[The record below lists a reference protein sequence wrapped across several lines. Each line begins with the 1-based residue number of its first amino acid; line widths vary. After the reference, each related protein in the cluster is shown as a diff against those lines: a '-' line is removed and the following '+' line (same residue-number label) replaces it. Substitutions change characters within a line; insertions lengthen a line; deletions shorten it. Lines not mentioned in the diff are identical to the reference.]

1 MFFFPNHLGCPYR
14 TRSHITSGNTPATRP
29 LQTFGELATPR
40 FARNLHRWTCV
51 FVFRLLHLLLHSY
64 FKMGQTKLCYH
75 PPPSSTTHHHLPL
88 PTTSQNISTTTH
100 HHSSPA
106 KICPL
111 PLTTTH
117 HHSLP
122 LTTTH
127 HHPPPAKIYPHP
139 PTTSQNVSTII
150 HHHPSTAKFF
160 FIRNPFIRI
169 SSHCLTAT

>member
-1 MFFFPNHLGCPYR
+1 MLFFPNQLGCPYR
-14 TRSHITSGNTPATRP
+14 TRSHIRSGNTLASHPFQTF
-29 LQTFGELATPR
+29 QTFGELATPR

-51 FVFRLLHLLLHSY
+51 SVFRLLHHLLHSY

-75 PPPSSTTHHHLPL
+75 PPPSSTTHHHLPPAKIYPHP
-88 PTTSQNISTTTH
+88 PTTIH
-100 HHSSPA
+100 HYPPPA

-117 HHSLP
+117 HHL
-122 LTTTH
+122 
-127 HHPPPAKIYPHP
+127 PPAKIYPNP

-150 HHHPSTAKFF
+150 HHHPPTAKTFL
-160 FIRNPFIRI
+160 IRNPFIRI